1 MLRKVPRCRFS
12 LPFSF
17 AAVFLAAVCRR
28 FFAFGGALFSSMEL
42 WDRMKVWRTCNYVN
56 YRDTFFFFF
65 ARRVGKGN
73 QKSPSKLEVCK
84 LCLLNCARI
93 SYIILWISKM
103 LRNESLLAK
112 ICVDTAESVLYR
124 NPSGRNEKLCGL
136 ARRGRF
142 PLPVVPER
150 SLLSAS

>member
-28 FFAFGGALFSSMEL
+28 FFAFGGALFSMKEL

-56 YRDTFFFFF
+56 YRDMFFFFF

-73 QKSPSKLEVCK
+73 QKRPSKLEVCK

-93 SYIILWISKM
+93 SLF
-103 LRNESLLAK
+103 
-112 ICVDTAESVLYR
+112 CVDLKKCCATKIYLQKSVSIQPKACCIETPPGVMRSSADLR
-124 NPSGRNEKLCGL
+124 DEVASPSR
-136 ARRGRF
+136 
-142 PLPVVPER
+142 
-150 SLLSAS
+150 